1 MSKKKG
7 MFLLLFLLFFC
18 CILAVV
24 YFNYMNKPA
33 PAPAVVE
40 TPVVETPAVVEEQV
54 YVVKEEPKV
63 EEPKKQEPVEPE
75 PRTKIIEKKFFSGN
89 KGYIVR
95 DKVYVYFGTYTVV
108 REEVSL

>member
-18 CILAVV
+18 CVLAVV

-40 TPVVETPAVVEEQV
+40 TPVVETSPVVEDEV
-54 YVVKEEPKV
+54 YVIKEEPKI
-63 EEPKKQEPVEPE
+63 EEPVESE

-89 KGYIVR
+89 QGYIVR

-108 REEVSL
+108 REEVAL